1 MPSEISVG
9 VMGLGIMGT
18 GHLDNLVKMPDV
30 SVTALW
36 DINHTRAS
44 DFAGRVGKQCR
55 PFEDYHDLIE
65 HAGVDAL
72 FIAIPPHTHTD
83 HEILAAQRGI
93 PFLMEKPVH
102 RSLVQALEIERRI
115 DETGVLHAAGFHNR
129 YLPQAIVA
137 RDAIGDTTVGL
148 VMGFAFWSQPGGHN
162 LTSYHGWLFNR
173 DLGGG
178 QIFEHTT
185 HIFDLCRYFVG
196 EVRSVYCRQAT
207 RLDHSNIPGYSSA
220 DVDAVVLE
228 FENGVVGLVGD
239 GHVTPTSYWWGLRV
253 MTDQG
258 IFEYDA
264 NSLRTIRQ
272 ERAEEYQPDL
282 PDGIHMPQDATFIEA
297 VRTGDRSLIRSDYR
311 NGIKNMAVS
320 LAALESAD
328 CGQPV
333 EVAAVLESAERASR

>member
-36 DINHTRAS
+36 DINPARAS
-44 DFAGRVGKQCR
+44 DFAGQVGEGCR
-55 PFEDYHDLIE
+55 AFEDYHDLIA

-102 RSLVQALEIERRI
+102 RSLVQALDIERQI
-115 DETGVLHAAGFHNR
+115 NDSGVLHAAGFHNR
-129 YLPQAIVA
+129 YLPQADAA
-137 RDAIGDTTVGL
+137 RSAIADATVGL
-148 VMGFAFWSQPGGHN
+148 VMGFAFWSQPSGHN
-162 LTSYHGWLFNR
+162 LTSYHSWLFNR
-173 DLGGG
+173 ELGGG

-185 HIFDLCRYFVG
+185 HIFDLCRYFIG
-196 EVRSVYCRQAT
+196 EIRSVYCRQAT

-228 FENGVVGLVGD
+228 FENGAVGLVGD
-239 GHVTPTSYWWGLRV
+239 GHVTPTGYWWGLRV
-253 MTDQG
+253 MTDKG
-258 IFEYDA
+258 IFEYDQDM
-264 NSLRTIRQ
+264 LRIIRN
-272 ERAEEYQPDL
+272 ERIDEYRPDF
-282 PDGIHMPQDATFIEA
+282 PDGKHMPQDAAFIEA
-297 VRTGDRSLIRSDYR
+297 VQTGDRTLIRSTYR
-311 NGIKNMAVS
+311 NGVENMAVS
-320 LAALESAD
+320 IAALESAD

-333 EVAAVLESAERASR
+333 EVAAVLESAENSSR

>member
-1 MPSEISVG
+1 
-9 VMGLGIMGT
+9 
-18 GHLDNLVKMPDV
+18 
-30 SVTALW
+30 
-36 DINHTRAS
+36 
-44 DFAGRVGKQCR
+44 
-55 PFEDYHDLIE
+55 
-65 HAGVDAL
+65 
-72 FIAIPPHTHTD
+72 
-83 HEILAAQRGI
+83 
-93 PFLMEKPVH
+93 MEKPVH

-137 RDAIGDTTVGL
+137 RDAIADTTVGL

-162 LTSYHGWLFNR
+162 LTSYHSWLFNR